1 MAERGGQPGNR
12 NATKNKLWAEALN
25 RALLA
30 EDGKKLR
37 SLADKLIERA
47 ENGDVTALKEIG
59 DRIDGK
65 AVQIIAGDPE
75 NPLGLEVIER
85 RIVDPKA

>member
-1 MAERGGQPGNR
+1 MAGGAPIGNQ
-12 NATKNKLWAEALN
+12 NAKKNKPWADALN

-30 EDGKKLR
+30 EDGRKLR
-37 SLADKLIERA
+37 ALADKLVDRA
-47 ENGDVTALKEIG
+47 LEGDVTALKEIG

-65 AVQIIAGDPE
+65 PAQIIQGDAD
-75 NPLGLEVIER
+75 NPLAVELIER

>member
-1 MAERGGQPGNR
+1 MAAPEGNK
-12 NATKNKLWAEALN
+12 NATKNRPWAEAVN

-37 SLADKLIERA
+37 ALADKLIACALE
-47 ENGDVTALKEIG
+47 GDVTALKEIG

-65 AVQIIAGDPE
+65 PAQAIVGADGGNVIV
-75 NPLGLEVIER
+75 EVIR
-85 RIVDPKA
+85 FADSHSP